1 MDTSHTVYGLY
12 SEAESPRVIRYI
24 GCSRDLAKRV
34 AMHVNSPMSNVMRPW
49 IERVKGENVRAI
61 VLFESADKEAALRIE
76 AALIGIL
83 KPLGNT
89 QFTKSGG
96 RKAIK
101 RLASPEKGP
110 A

>member
-1 MDTSHTVYGLY
+1 MDTTHTVYGLY
-12 SEAESPRVIRYI
+12 SEAESPRAIRYI
-24 GCSRDLAKRV
+24 GCSRDVVKRV

-49 IERVKGENVRAI
+49 IERVGGPNVRAI

-89 QFTKSGG
+89 QFTKAGG

-101 RLASPEKGP
+101 RLASPAKGV
-110 A
+110 